1 MLTARTRLYD
11 TQRYIVI
18 TQRRSS
24 AKQLNVLPGGGALQ
38 SKSFIEFFAGI
49 GLIHEALSPLGWHCS
64 LANDNDP
71 RKVAAYKAN
80 YPDVPFSDADIR
92 DIPASSLPHALLA
105 TASFPCIDLS
115 QAGGRRGIEA
125 EHSGIVWSF
134 LEHVSD
140 LITQGKAPQFL
151 LLENV
156 VGLLTLH
163 EGRSID
169 LLLTEIAKLGYSFD
183 LIQVD
188 AQHFTPQ
195 TRNRVFVVAVR
206 DASLAVG
213 VEMPDTHI
221 RRYKVRQVFE
231 RNRDLPWAFFDF
243 PSLPEREISLQDVIE
258 EIPSGDRRW
267 WDAERMD
274 YFWSHLEHDHKPRL
288 MDLMNSG
295 ADVYLTATRRGR
307 RRGLR
312 EQIINIRWDG
322 LAACLRTPKG
332 GSSIQFIVRLRNG
345 TAQVRKITGIES
357 ARLQGVAL
365 PNMSPNFVI
374 PDGEQSALYAFGDAV
389 CVPAVRWVV
398 KNSIEKFLAEGAAA
412 LLRPASSSAQLELDF
427 GAIA

>member
-1 MLTARTRLYD
+1 M
-11 TQRYIVI
+11 I
-18 TQRRSS
+18 TQRHVP
-24 AKQLNVLPGGGALQ
+24 AKQHNSLRAGELTQG
-38 SKSFIEFFAGI
+38 KDFIEFFAGI
-49 GLIHEALSPLGWHCS
+49 GLIHEALSPLGWRCS
-64 LANDNDP
+64 LANDNDS

-80 YPDVPFSDADIR
+80 YPDVPFSDSDIR
-92 DIPASSLPHALLA
+92 DIPADELPHSLLA

-134 LEHVSD
+134 LEHVAD
-140 LITQGKAPQFL
+140 LIDQGKSPKFL

-169 LLLTEIAKLGYSFD
+169 RLLTEIARLGYSFD
-183 LIQVD
+183 LVQVD

-195 TRNRVFVVAVR
+195 TRNRVFVIAVH
-206 DASLAVG
+206 DASLATG
-213 VEMPDTHI
+213 VEMPDSYI
-221 RRYKVRQVFE
+221 RRYKIRHVFE
-231 RNRDLPWAFFDF
+231 RNKHLPWVFFDF
-243 PSLPEREISLQDVIE
+243 PSLPDRGISLQDVVE
-258 EIPSGDRRW
+258 EIPAADPRW
-267 WDAERMD
+267 WNAGRME

-288 MDLMNSG
+288 VDLMNSG
-295 ADVYLTATRRGR
+295 ADLYLTATRRGR

-332 GSSIQFIVRLRNG
+332 GSSIQFVVRLRNG
-345 TAQVRKITGIES
+345 SAQVRKITGLES

-365 PNMSPNFVI
+365 SNMSPDFTI
-374 PDGEQSALYAFGDAV
+374 PSDEQSALYGFGDAV
-389 CVPAVRWVV
+389 CVPAVRWVIEH
-398 KNSIEKFLAEGAAA
+398 SIEKFLDHGTAA
-412 LLRPASSSAQLELDF
+412 LMRPVDTSAQLELDF